1 LSRKPFAARGP
12 GGGVI
17 KETPETKGAPI
28 MRCILLLLAPVVWLA
43 QAAMAEDAGLPQA
56 QIATSLGTITIA
68 LDRAHAPATVDNFAR
83 YARAGHFDGTVVY
96 RVVPGFVIQAGSI
109 EANGKARG
117 VHEPIALE
125 SGNGLSNVRGAVA
138 MARSDEPA
146 SATAEFFVDLQD
158 NGAGLDPKPGAAP
171 NTTGY
176 AVFGKVIAGMDVVD
190 KIAATPLAGGTGPFP
205 DAAPKTPVVIEKVTV
220 NEGAAPTQ

>member
-1 LSRKPFAARGP
+1 
-12 GGGVI
+12 
-17 KETPETKGAPI
+17 
-28 MRCILLLLAPVVWLA
+28 MRPILLLLAPVVWLA

-68 LDRAHAPATVDNFAR
+68 LDRAHAPATVENFIR
-83 YARAGHFDGTVVY
+83 YAREGHFNGTAVY

-109 EANGKARG
+109 EADGKERG
-117 VHEPIALE
+117 AHAPIALE
-125 SGNGLSNVRGAVA
+125 SGNGLSNARGAVA

-146 SATAEFFVDLQD
+146 SATAEFFIDLAD
-158 NGAGLDPKPGAAP
+158 NSAGLDPKLGAAP

-176 AVFGKVIAGMDVVD
+176 AVFGHVTQGMDVVD

-205 DAAPKTPVVIEKVTV
+205 DAAPKAPVVIKTVTV
-220 NEGAAPTQ
+220 SEAAPAN

>member
-1 LSRKPFAARGP
+1 MKR
-12 GGGVI
+12 V
-17 KETPETKGAPI
+17 
-28 MRCILLLLAPVVWLA
+28 LLLLAPVLWLA

-68 LDRAHAPATVDNFAR
+68 LDRARAPATVDNFVR
-83 YARAGHFDGTVVY
+83 YAKGGHFDGTAVY

-109 EANGKARG
+109 KADGSAKETYLRPIPLESANGLK
-117 VHEPIALE
+117 
-125 SGNGLSNVRGAVA
+125 NVRGSVA

-146 SATAEFFVDLQD
+146 SATAEFFINLAN

-176 AVFGKVIAGMDVVD
+176 AVFGHVTQGMDVVD
-190 KIAATPLAGGTGPFP
+190 KIAAIKLGGGKGPFP
-205 DAAPKTPVVIEKVTV
+205 DAAPKTPVVIVKVTV
-220 NEGAAPTQ
+220 SETP